1 MNAPLSALLILATTV
16 VGPVDR
22 VPTANAEES
31 RSGYLSVAWIDSFDS
46 GSSETALYLS
56 EPGGKVTA
64 VDVPEAVVARYGGL
78 LALDGQRVTLT
89 SPLSSGKRA
98 SDDVLR
104 VESLDL
110 EAPGARRRA
119 QTGSKRWLT
128 IQLSFPDRTPEP
140 KPHSFISSL
149 MVGDAAPT
157 INHYFKEN
165 SYGALDIDG
174 ADVVGPYVLPKGYA
188 YYVRPAG
195 NPSELMDIARIS
207 TDVVPLV
214 DADVDFSTYDGINLV
229 FSSDAGGAAIGTQIP
244 IGRDGVERSFGM
256 TFLPPWAIS
265 NQGITAHEMGHALG
279 LPHSSG
285 PYAETYDSKWDVMS
299 DSTNCSPAHSTFGC
313 TGSHTIAVHK
323 DVLGW
328 IPEGRRYDAPVATSR
343 TISIDAHETPA
354 MGSNYL
360 LALVPIDVAIGLY
373 YSVEVRRKIG
383 YDSQVPFEGVLI
395 HRLAM
400 YTDRPAR
407 VVDATLDDDPNDA
420 GAIWTVGESFED
432 ATAGI
437 TVSVDAETSTGFEV
451 TIGRTQTAD
460 NVCAPAQVPAGNW
473 RGEYFRSIWF
483 NSYGLPIQVLD
494 HGAGPLDVSWNNG
507 IAGSSPGCG
516 IGVDFYSVRFTRTAT
531 FAEGTYRFRAVVDEG
546 YALFVDGAQV
556 AAFRSRFGDV
566 THDAVV
572 HMTAGPHEIEVRYF
586 EIIGS
591 ARVRL
596 SWENLTGYDLTVSR
610 PDVSVARGA
619 TVEVPVSILRAEG
632 FTSPVTVSVPKLA
645 AAKVKVL
652 PKKPKPTT
660 AVSQIFS
667 FKATKKSVLGTHEVT
682 FTGVDAEGNTRTAS
696 IALTVTE

>member
-1 MNAPLSALLILATTV
+1 MNAPLAALLILVTS
-16 VGPVDR
+16 VGPVS
-22 VPTANAEES
+22 TANTEER
-31 RSGYLSVAWIDSFDS
+31 RSGYLSVAWIDAFDG

-56 EPGGKVTA
+56 EPGGRVTA
-64 VDVPEAVVARYGGL
+64 VDVPEAIVARYGGM

-89 SPLSSGKRA
+89 APSSAGKRS

-110 EAPGARRRA
+110 EAPASRRRA

-128 IQLSFPDRTPEP
+128 IQLSFPDRTPAP
-140 KPHSFISSL
+140 KPHSYISSL
-149 MVGDAAPT
+149 MVGDASPT

-188 YYVRPAG
+188 YYVRPSG
-195 NPSELMDIARIS
+195 SMGELMDIARIS

-214 DADVDFSTYDGINLV
+214 DADVDFSKYDGINLV
-229 FSSDAGGAAIGTQIP
+229 FSSNAGGVAIGTQIA
-244 IGRDGVERSFGM
+244 IGRDGVDRSFGM

-285 PYAETYDSKWDVMS
+285 PYGQTYDSQWDVMS
-299 DSTNCSPAHSTFGC
+299 DPENCSPAHSTFGC

-323 DVLGW
+323 DALGW
-328 IPEGRRYDAPVATSR
+328 IPEGRRYDAPVATIR
-343 TISIDAHETPA
+343 TISIDAHESPA
-354 MGSNYL
+354 TGSNYL
-360 LALVPIDVAIGLY
+360 LALVPIDVAGGLY
-373 YSVEVRRKIG
+373 YSVEVRRKTG

-400 YTDRPAR
+400 NNDRPAR
-407 VVDATLDDDPNDA
+407 VVDATLDDDTNDA
-420 GAIWTVGESFED
+420 GAIWTVGETFED
-432 ATAGI
+432 AAAGI
-437 TVSVDAETSTGFEV
+437 TVSVDAETSTGFDV
-451 TIGRTQTAD
+451 TIGRTQAAD
-460 NVCAPAQVPAGNW
+460 NACAPAQVPAGNW
-473 RGEYFRSIWF
+473 RGEYFRSVWF
-483 NSYGLPIQVLD
+483 NSYGLPVQVLD
-494 HGAGPLDVSWNNG
+494 HGAGPLDVSWTNG

-516 IGVDFYSVRFTRTAT
+516 IGTDFYSVRFTRTAN
-531 FAEGTYRFRAVVDEG
+531 FAEGTYRFSAVLDEG
-546 YALFVDGAQV
+546 YALFVDGVRV

-566 THDAVV
+566 THETVV
-572 HMTAGPHEIEVRYF
+572 PMTAGPHEIEVRYF
-586 EIIGS
+586 EIIG
-591 ARVRL
+591 AAHVKL
-596 SWENLTGYDLTVSR
+596 SWVNLTGYDLAVAR
-610 PDVSVARGA
+610 PDVSVARGT

-660 AVSQIFS
+660 AASQIVT
-667 FKATKKSVLGTHEVT
+667 FKATKKSVLGTHAVT
-682 FTGVDAEGNTRTAS
+682 FTGVDAEGTTRTAS

>member
-1 MNAPLSALLILATTV
+1 MNAPLSALLILATSV
-16 VGPVDR
+16 VGP

-64 VDVPEAVVARYGGL
+64 VDVPEAIVARYGGL

-89 SPLSSGKRA
+89 APSSAGKRS

-119 QTGSKRWLT
+119 QTGAKRWLT
-128 IQLSFPDRTPEP
+128 IQLSFPDKTPAP
-140 KPHSFISSL
+140 KPHSYISSL
-149 MVGDAAPT
+149 MVGGAAPS

-174 ADVVGPYVLPKGYA
+174 ADVVGPYVLPDTYA
-188 YYVRPAG
+188 YYVRPNG
-195 NPSELMDIARIS
+195 NFGELMDIARIS

-214 DADVDFSTYDGINLV
+214 DADVDFSSYDGINLV
-229 FSSDAGGAAIGTQIP
+229 FSSNAGGAAIGTQIQ
-244 IGRDGVERSFGM
+244 IGRDGVDRAFGM

-265 NQGITAHEMGHALG
+265 NQGVTAHEMGHALG

-285 PYAETYDSKWDVMS
+285 PYAQTYDSQWDVMS
-299 DSTNCSPAHSTFGC
+299 DPENCSPAHSTFGC

-328 IPEGRRYDAPVATSR
+328 LPEGRRYDAPVATRR

-354 MGSNYL
+354 TGSNYL
-360 LALVPIDVAIGLY
+360 LALVPINVATGLY
-373 YSVEVRRKIG
+373 YSVEVRRKAG

-400 YTDRPAR
+400 NNDRPAR
-407 VVDATLDDDPNDA
+407 VVDATVNDNTNDA
-420 GAIWTVGESFED
+420 GAIWTVGETFED
-432 ATAGI
+432 AEAGI
-437 TVSVDAETSTGFEV
+437 TVSVDAETATGFEV
-451 TIGRTQTAD
+451 TIERTQAAD
-460 NVCAPAQVPAGNW
+460 NACAPAQVPAGNW

-483 NSYGLPIQVLD
+483 NSYGLPVQVLD
-494 HGAGPLDVSWNNG
+494 HGAGPLDVTWNTISNP
-507 IAGSSPGCG
+507 STGCG
-516 IGVDFYSVRFTRTAT
+516 MGADFFSVRFTRTAN
-531 FAEGTYRFRAVVDEG
+531 FADGTYRFSAVVDEG
-546 YALFVDGAQV
+546 YALFVDGVQV

-566 THDAVV
+566 THETVV
-572 HMTAGPHEIEVRYF
+572 DMTAGPHEIEVRYF
-586 EIIGS
+586 EIISS
-591 ARVRL
+591 AHVKL
-596 SWENLTGYDLTVSR
+596 SWANLTGYDLAVPR
-610 PDVSVARGA
+610 PAVSVARGA

-660 AVSQIFS
+660 AASQIFT
-667 FKATKKSVLGTHEVT
+667 FKATKKSVLGTHDVT